1 MACGSGGC
9 RVNMDWKDIV
19 ALSFIVVCILGAAA
33 GAMYGFVSGY
43 GPIIVIIL
51 GLVMVVSFIV
61 FTLEDPAL
69 CIISGALFV
78 FFSMLLAVDV
88 LMGLP
93 ITGGA

>member
-1 MACGSGGC
+1 M
-9 RVNMDWKDIV
+9 
-19 ALSFIVVCILGAAA
+19 
-33 GAMYGFVSGY
+33 
-43 GPIIVIIL
+43 IIL

-78 FFSMLLAVDV
+78 FFSILLAVDV

-93 ITGGA
+93 ITGGV